1 MINVLGFL
9 NLKNISIQTSHN
21 PKYFYATKSIK
32 IENPLERDD
41 QTRENKFKFPMSNQK
56 ECQKVRF
63 SIKNP
68 GLCPDWHLGA
78 GNKSWVFIDEI
89 SFE

>member
-1 MINVLGFL
+1 MSIESPLKKNDQQEKINL
-9 NLKNISIQTSHN
+9 NFRLS
-21 PKYFYATKSIK
+21 KSESQSVKKIK
-32 IENPLERDD
+32 
-41 QTRENKFKFPMSNQK
+41 
-56 ECQKVRF
+56 F